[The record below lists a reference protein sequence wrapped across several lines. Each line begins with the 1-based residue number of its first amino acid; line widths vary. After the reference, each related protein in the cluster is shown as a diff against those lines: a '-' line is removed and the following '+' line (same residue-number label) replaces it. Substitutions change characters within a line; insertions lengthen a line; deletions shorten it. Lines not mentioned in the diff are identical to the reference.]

1 MSNDWIVYGLGASVF
16 LLMWRLDRLGKQLEA
31 VCAIIRIDLA
41 PSEARR
47 GKFLTE
53 RKQAREDAAKEQRQ
67 QWIGAG
73 IVGALLL
80 GWYIIT
86 RN

>member
-16 LLMWRLDRLGKQLEA
+16 LLMWRLERLGKQLEA
-31 VCAIIRIDLA
+31 VCADIKMELA
-41 PSEARR
+41 PSQDRR
-47 GKFLTE
+47 DEFLAE
-53 RKQAREDAAKEQRQ
+53 WKRDRDDAAKERRQ

-73 IVGALLL
+73 IIGALLL
-80 GWYIIT
+80 GWYIFS

>member
-16 LLMWRLDRLGKQLEA
+16 LLMWRLDRLGRQLEA
-31 VCAIIRIDLA
+31 VCADIKIELA
-41 PSEARR
+41 PSEDRR
-47 GKFLTE
+47 DEFMAE
-53 RKQAREDAAKEQRQ
+53 RKQERDDAAKERRQ

-73 IVGALLL
+73 IIGSLLL
-80 GWYIIT
+80 GWYIFS

>member
-47 GKFLTE
+47 GEFLTE
-53 RKQAREDAAKEQRQ
+53 RKQAREDTAKEQRQ